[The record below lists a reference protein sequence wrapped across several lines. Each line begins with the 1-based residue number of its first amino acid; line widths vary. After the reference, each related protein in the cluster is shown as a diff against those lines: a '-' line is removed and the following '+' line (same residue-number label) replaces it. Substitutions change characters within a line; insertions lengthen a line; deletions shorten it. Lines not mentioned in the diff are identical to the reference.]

1 MSDDSE
7 WVRSRA
13 ALALLLAAGL
23 EQWVI
28 LQKLRFALA
37 NGVVRGRAQIAIV
50 GPDHFHGW
58 EVPPGAWGADI
69 MVSTLSLRLDEYSAQ
84 TGATPGFAGAVRL
97 AGLSFHSGDLRSF
110 FELSDTVAATR
121 AQRRPI
127 KVQSRAGRKAG
138 QVTYLSDAG
147 IVERAIAICDQER
160 LPLAKAITRLLP
172 EIEPRHLEDA
182 SKKRRIRNKVLE
194 IRPDLSGA

>member
-1 MSDDSE
+1 MSDDSD

-37 NGVVRGRAQIAIV
+37 NGVVRGRAQVAIV
-50 GPDHFHGW
+50 GPDYFHGW
-58 EVPPGAWGADI
+58 DVPPGAWGADI

-84 TGATPGFAGAVRL
+84 TGATPGFAGAVKL
-97 AGLSFHSGDLRSF
+97 AGLSFHSGDFRSF
-110 FELSDTVAATR
+110 FELADTVATAS
-121 AQRRPI
+121 AARPA
-127 KVQSRAGRKAG
+127 KGQSRAGRKAG

-147 IVERAIAICDQER
+147 IVERAISICDQER

-194 IRPDLSGA
+194 IRPDLSGD

>member
-1 MSDDSE
+1 MSDDSD

-37 NGVVRGRAQIAIV
+37 NGAVRGRAQVALV
-50 GPDHFHGW
+50 GQDRFHGW
-58 EVPPGAWGADI
+58 DVPPGAWGADI

-84 TGATPGFAGAVRL
+84 TGATPGFSGAVKL

-110 FELSDTVAATR
+110 FELADTVAATS
-121 AQRRPI
+121 AARPI
-127 KVQSRAGRKAG
+127 KAQSRAGRKTG